1 MTNSRRLKHYHTT
14 IFFDINSTCQSD
26 LESILYRA
34 VDGNIRLTQK
44 YINKGSTLSMDIKR
58 VIPTINIV
66 TTDNGITVQL
76 KIHIQHYA
84 KVYFDETNYLAI
96 VTHLLGFQPG
106 SVKLR
111 NDQSLPVPKKQIQRN
126 NKMIDMNED
135 KTLKTKPKG
144 SFIMI

>member
-58 VIPTINIV
+58 VIPTINIA

-76 KIHIQHYA
+76 KIHVQHYA
-84 KVYFDETNYLAI
+84 KVYCDETNYLAT

-106 SVKLR
+106 SVRLR
-111 NDQSLPVPKKQIQRN
+111 NDQSLPVPKKQIKKN
-126 NKMIDMNED
+126 NKMVED
-135 KTLKTKPKG
+135 QTQKSKPKG
-144 SFIMI
+144 SLL